1 MNSKTKK
8 LTAYSA
14 SAVSFLLL
22 GENVDGQII
31 YSNPDPDLQ
40 FYGTSDY
47 SLDFNNDSIADIRF
61 GIEFTTDFTSSISTA
76 GFYVSRIER
85 FYIDGF
91 DAVVSNPVL
100 PEDFGILNLELGE
113 IISADNIWNTADE
126 LNFGIF
132 STNFGEFSYN
142 YAEWFNENNILKC
155 CLKYYQLY

>member
-61 GIEFTTDFTSSISTA
+61 GIDFTFQGSKDFILM
-76 GFYVSRIER
+76 
-85 FYIDGF
+85 
-91 DAVVSNPVL
+91 VL
-100 PEDFGILNLELGE
+100 M
-113 IISADNIWNTADE
+113 
-126 LNFGIF
+126 
-132 STNFGEFSYN
+132 
-142 YAEWFNENNILKC
+142 
-155 CLKYYQLY
+155 QL

>member
-1 MNSKTKK
+1 M
-8 LTAYSA
+8 
-14 SAVSFLLL
+14 V
-22 GENVDGQII
+22 
-31 YSNPDPDLQ
+31 
-40 FYGTSDY
+40 SDY

-132 STNFGEFSYN
+132 QR
-142 YAEWFNENNILKC
+142 ILESLVITTQSGLMKIIF
-155 CLKYYQLY
+155 